1 MLRTENK
8 ARARVSEIFTSIEGE
23 GIFVGKKTLF
33 IRFSGCHLKCK
44 WCDTKYALPLD
55 SGTEYQ
61 IDEIKELITSELQPF
76 TYKVN
81 FTGGEPL
88 LQSDA
93 VIELA
98 DFIKKQTNLKTYIE
112 SSCFNSEL
120 FSKVLPFIDICKVE
134 FKTSDSK
141 VVENEEYDNLLLNE
155 IKCLELAV
163 ESNKTT
169 YIKIVV
175 TNSTDLES
183 FKNLVY
189 KISKKIKSTNIMG
202 FIIQPSRGVDQPTV
216 KKLLDSY
223 DIVQPMF
230 PEVRIIPQLHKEIG
244 AR

>member
-1 MLRTENK
+1 MQRTENK

-33 IRFSGCHLKCK
+33 IRFSGCHLKCR
-44 WCDTKYALPLD
+44 WCDTQYALPLD

-61 IDEIKELITSELQPF
+61 IDEIEDLIIRELQPF

-88 LQSDA
+88 LQTDA
-93 VIELA
+93 VIKLA

-112 SSCFNSEL
+112 SSCFDSEL
-120 FSKVLPFIDICKVE
+120 FSKVLPYIDICKIE
-134 FKTSDSK
+134 FKTDDSK
-141 VVENEEYDNLLLNE
+141 VVENEVYDSLLLNE

-175 TNSTDLES
+175 TNSTNLES

-189 KISKKIKSTNIMG
+189 NISKKIKPSDILG
-202 FIIQPSRGVDQPTV
+202 FIIQPSHGVDQPTV
-216 KKLLDSY
+216 NKLLDTY

>member
-1 MLRTENK
+1 MQRTENK
-8 ARARVSEIFTSIEGE
+8 AKARISEIFTSIEGE

-61 IDEIKELITSELQPF
+61 IDEIKDLIIRELQPF

-93 VIELA
+93 IIELA

-112 SSCFNSEL
+112 SSCFDSEL
-120 FSKVLPFIDICKVE
+120 FSKVLPFIDICKIE
-134 FKTSDSK
+134 FKTDDSK

-189 KISKKIKSTNIMG
+189 SISKKIEPSNIMG
-202 FIIQPSRGVDQPTV
+202 FIIQPSHGVDQPTV
-216 KKLLDSY
+216 NKLLDTY

>member
-1 MLRTENK
+1 MQRTEK

-33 IRFSGCHLKCK
+33 IRFSGCHLKCR

-61 IDEIKELITSELQPF
+61 IDEIEDLIIRELQPF

-88 LQSDA
+88 LQTDA
-93 VIELA
+93 VIKLA

-112 SSCFNSEL
+112 SSCFDSEL
-120 FSKVLPFIDICKVE
+120 FSKVLPYIDICKIE
-134 FKTSDSK
+134 FKTDDSK
-141 VVENEEYDNLLLNE
+141 VVENEVYDSLLLNE

-175 TNSTDLES
+175 TNSTNLES

-189 KISKKIKSTNIMG
+189 NISKKIRPSDIVG
-202 FIIQPSRGVDQPTV
+202 FIIQPSHGVDQPTV
-216 KKLLDSY
+216 NKLLDTY
-223 DIVQPMF
+223 DIVQSMF